1 MVTSTI
7 SNEKG
12 KLEANDK
19 NLFHRTLS
27 CKKGNFKRN
36 IMMDNIFLLS
46 EKVGNV
52 DPKLYRSISLDSY
65 DFTTLSD
72 DYMGKI
78 YFQVSFKG
86 VPLNKMLYL

>member
-1 MVTSTI
+1 
-7 SNEKG
+7 
-12 KLEANDK
+12 
-19 NLFHRTLS
+19 
-27 CKKGNFKRN
+27 
-36 IMMDNIFLLS
+36 MMDNIFLLS

-86 VPLNKMLYL
+86 VPLNKMLYLFQLTYCCESEMLVVNLQKLKYLPDFITKHGVIVKYE